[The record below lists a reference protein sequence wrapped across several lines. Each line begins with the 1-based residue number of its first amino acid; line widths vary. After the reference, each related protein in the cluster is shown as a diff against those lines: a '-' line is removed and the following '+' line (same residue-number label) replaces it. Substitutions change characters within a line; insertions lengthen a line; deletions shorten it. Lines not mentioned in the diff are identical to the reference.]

1 MWIIHRLASFKL
13 EKHRLLTNLG
23 FFFLVM
29 CLSFKLF
36 KIFLMVKL
44 LTLENQILHQIQ
56 YFFVVFLVSA
66 PIINAMQIHVTS
78 HCYTTNRLAWLASL
92 LLHLKKKKLE
102 YIWLGSD
109 WSLFC
114 EYTPAETESVSH
126 TGKDICKE
134 LNCYGLLCKCVSRH
148 FIINW
153 NLTS

>member
-92 LLHLKKKKLE
+92 LLHLKKKSWSIYDSDQTGLSSVNTHLQKQSQFHILVKTFVKNSTVTVCCVNV
-102 YIWLGSD
+102 YLG
-109 WSLFC
+109 
-114 EYTPAETESVSH
+114 T
-126 TGKDICKE
+126 
-134 LNCYGLLCKCVSRH
+134 LL
-148 FIINW
+148 
-153 NLTS
+153 